1 MINPAPIIYGNVPWS
16 LQEKDFEQS
25 QLLKKEIRF
34 TNHVHIPSNS
44 QCRIEFHCHEQKHNS
59 PENQ

>member
-25 QLLKKEIRF
+25 QLLKKEI
-34 TNHVHIPSNS
+34 
-44 QCRIEFHCHEQKHNS
+44 
-59 PENQ
+59 